1 MSSVLSESSDLS
13 TGAPPDAPDDRDA
26 KSDGTVSV
34 KSFFTENGCSVRAL
48 LILCHGLLR
57 DDRTPAIDVC
67 EEPWSKMKK
76 NTISPN
82 AQELKKEIIRR

>member
-1 MSSVLSESSDLS
+1 V
-13 TGAPPDAPDDRDA
+13 
-26 KSDGTVSV
+26 
-34 KSFFTENGCSVRAL
+34 CAL